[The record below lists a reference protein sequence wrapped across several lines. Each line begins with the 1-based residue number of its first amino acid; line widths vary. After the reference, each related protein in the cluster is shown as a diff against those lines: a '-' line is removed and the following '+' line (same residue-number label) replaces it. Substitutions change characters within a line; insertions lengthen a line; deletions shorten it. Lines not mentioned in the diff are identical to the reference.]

1 MNLQTPTFIQ
11 YGTLTEE
18 QWLKMCVCEIH
29 TPSNKSQVDKRNT
42 PYDPRLGPLENGIVC
57 ETCGQQNIKCS
68 GHWGYINLAEPCYNP
83 HFIGNVLNILKC
95 ICIGCNKLLLTKEEI
110 INKGIMK
117 CSGEK
122 RIKAFINKT
131 KTIKVCPHNECKTII
146 PQMTIDDKYI
156 YYFYDDK
163 TKKQQLNARI
173 AYNILSVISNEDL
186 PSLGINTNLSSSEYF
201 KDLEGN
207 HTHAIRPESFIITIL
222 PVLPTCIRPWVT
234 QGDEKKDDDISE
246 IYRTILRLN
255 KKLKTPTILSQPSKT
270 KKVKTREQ
278 IIERINT
285 YIWNIMCSSA
295 VKSTTS
301 RSIKSVED
309 RLSGKEGHIQ
319 NNCSGKRVNYSAR
332 TVIDGGGTLIPMGWM
347 GIPPEAAQDLTYRE
361 CVQPYNINYLSK
373 GLPHLDSE
381 GNIFIRSP
389 RIVTIHR
396 RNLKIDVAKNTQNYT
411 RSFIYPRRTPTNPD
425 VIEVEGLLIGDIV
438 DRELKDGDEVFLNRQ
453 PTLRKES
460 MQGVKVKII
469 LGEKIFRLPL
479 GVTRAF
485 NADFDEKDFS
495 QKIRR
500 KQETLKGCF
509 LLVFF

>member
-1 MNLQTPTFIQ
+1 MNLQTPSFIQ

-18 QWLKMCVCEIH
+18 QWRKICVCEIH

-42 PYDPRLGPLENGIVC
+42 PYDPRLGPLENGVAC
-57 ETCGQQNIKCS
+57 ETCGQQNTKCP
-68 GHWGYINLAEPCYNP
+68 GHWGYIDLVEPCYNP

-95 ICIGCNKLLLTKEEI
+95 VCIGCNKLLLTKEEI

-117 CSGEK
+117 NHGEK
-122 RIKAFINKT
+122 RIKTFINKT
-131 KTIKVCPHNECKTII
+131 KTIKVCPHDECKVIL
-146 PQMTIDDKYI
+146 PQFVIDDKYI
-156 YYFYDDK
+156 CYFYDDK
-163 TKKQQLNARI
+163 TKKQKLNPRI
-173 AYNILSVISNEDL
+173 VYNILSVIPNEAL
-186 PSLGINTNLSSSEYF
+186 EALGINTNLSSSEYF

-222 PVLPTCIRPWVT
+222 PILPTCIRPWVT

-246 IYRTILRLN
+246 MYRTILRLN
-255 KKLKTPTILSQPSKT
+255 KKLRDGILNSTAPSKT
-270 KKVKTREQ
+270 KKIKTREDF
-278 IIERINT
+278 IERINT
-285 YIWNIMCSSA
+285 YIWNILCSSS

-301 RSIKSVED
+301 RSIKSIED

-373 GLPHLDSE
+373 GLPTFDSE
-381 GNIFIRSP
+381 GKLIISSP
-389 RIVTIHR
+389 RIVTVYR
-396 RNLKIDVAKNTQNYT
+396 RNLKIDVAFNTKNNT
-411 RSFIYPRRTPTNPD
+411 RTFVFPRRTLTNPN
-425 VIEVEGLLIGDIV
+425 VIEVEGLVVGDIV

-485 NADFDEKDFS
+485 NADFDKLFTCFHL
-495 QKIRR
+495 R
-500 KQETLKGCF
+500 K
-509 LLVFF
+509 